1 MTPPMHSSGSPL
13 NVFASILRCGS
24 SCSMPPPSP
33 RSATNSAPLLL
44 RETAPAVLMSP
55 CATFASPVAGS
66 NWMTSP
72 ASLFANS
79 TVPFSPAIGP
89 STLLPCHDQTTFQ
102 LDNASSTPG
111 IDVVGGSTGSGGAA
125 VAAAALPAPGIA
137 NGCGGGLHCASAS
150 LYFTFCHAC

>member
-72 ASLFANS
+72 ASLFAKS
-79 TVPFSPAIGP
+79 TVPLSPAIGP
-89 STLLPCHDQTTFQ
+89 STLLPSHDQTTFQ
-102 LDNASSTPG
+102 LSTASSTPG
-111 IDVVGGSTGSGGAA
+111 IDVVGGSTGAGGAA
-125 VAAAALPAPGIA
+125 VAAAPLPEPPAPGMA
-137 NGCGGGLHCASAS
+137 NGCGGFLHCASVD
-150 LYFTFCHAC
+150 L

>member
-1 MTPPMHSSGSPL
+1 MTPPMHSTGSPL

-33 RSATNSAPLLL
+33 RSATNNAPFLL
-44 RETAPAVLMSP
+44 RETAPAVLMLP
-55 CATFASPVAGS
+55 YATFASPVDGS

-79 TVPFSPAIGP
+79 TVPLSPAIGP

-102 LDNASSTPG
+102 LSNACSTPG
-111 IDVVGGSTGSGGAA
+111 IDAVGGNTGSGGAA
-125 VAAAALPAPGIA
+125 VAVAAFPALGIA
-137 NGCGGGLHCASAS
+137 NGCGGFLQ
-150 LYFTFCHAC
+150 

>member
-13 NVFASILRCGS
+13 NVFASVLRCGS

-33 RSATNSAPLLL
+33 RAATNSAPFLL
-44 RETAPAVLMSP
+44 RETAPAVLTLSY
-55 CATFASPVAGS
+55 ATLARFVAGS
-66 NWMTSP
+66 NWMTLP
-72 ASLFANS
+72 LSLFANS

-102 LDNASSTPG
+102 LDSASSTPL

-137 NGCGGGLHCASAS
+137 NGCGGFLHCESVD
-150 LYFTFCHAC
+150 L